1 MMDLLKMKSFSAVKI
16 VSGISGSHI
25 ISFVNLTMAEVR
37 QLLFILPKINGY
49 WGTSAT
55 VIPFPEQF
63 HFFSSV
69 ICVPIC

>member
-1 MMDLLKMKSFSAVKI
+1 MTDEKKNEIALEM
-16 VSGISGSHI
+16 VSVIT
-25 ISFVNLTMAEVR
+25 VTEMR
-37 QLLFILPKINGY
+37 QLLFILPKINGN

-69 ICVPIC
+69 IRVPIC